1 MVSWLRRLLLPTIGV
16 GLACVLATA
25 AWFTWSVLPVA
36 TGHKARVL
44 CSGVFV
50 SKRAAAAVLDDLE
63 VDDLSVLR
71 YVDASIDTAAQ
82 TVTARALG
90 VERRAAYRE
99 GLGCALALDNL
110 TPPHLPASDADRG
123 VAGGSSNDRRPPRA
137 VDSVTREPGAR
148 LAAVVAR
155 AFDEPDP
162 QHPRRTRAIVVLHG
176 GTIVAERY
184 AAGIGPDTPLA
195 GWSMSKSVLNAL
207 AGVLVHEGRLTLNAP
222 VPIPEWQQPG
232 DPRAAI
238 TVDHLLRMS
247 SGLHFEENQDSP
259 RSDVMSML
267 FRVGDIAR
275 FVTSRNTVFAP
286 GSHWAYSNA
295 GSNVISVAIR
305 HALRDRAT
313 YLAFPRRALFGPLGM
328 SSAVLETDAAG
339 TFIGSSYVYATARDW
354 ARFGMLY
361 LRDGVWN
368 GSRILPPGWVEY
380 TRTPAPADGTK
391 RYGAHFWLEIPLEYA
406 GPNPRLPVSA
416 FHAAG
421 HEGQFVTIVPSRDLV
436 IVRLGRTRYP
446 QAWDHSAFVRAVIAT
461 MDSASP

>member
-1 MVSWLRRLLLPTIGV
+1 MVTRSRRLLLSTLGIV
-16 GLACVLATA
+16 LACLLGTA
-25 AWFTWSVLPVA
+25 AWFASPILSVA
-36 TGHKARVL
+36 AGHKARVL

-50 SKRAAAAVLDDLE
+50 SKLPATTVLDDLQ

-71 YVDASIDTAAQ
+71 YVDASIDTAAR

-90 VERRAAYRE
+90 VERRAVYRD
-99 GLGCALALDNL
+99 GLGCALALDDL
-110 TPPHLPASDADRG
+110 TPPQLPASDPAPE
-123 VAGGSSNDRRPPRA
+123 VAAGSSDDGLAPAPG
-137 VDSVTREPGAR
+137 SVIREPSAQ
-148 LAAVVAR
+148 LDAVVAR

-176 GTIVAERY
+176 GRIVAEHY

-207 AGVLVHEGRLTLNAP
+207 VGVLVREGRLTVDAP
-222 VPIPEWQQPG
+222 VPIPEWQRPG

-247 SGLHFEENQDSP
+247 SGLRFDEDQDSP
-259 RSDVMSML
+259 GSDVMRML
-267 FRVGDIAR
+267 FGVGDIAR
-275 FVTSRNTVFAP
+275 FVTSRDTAFAP
-286 GSHWAYSNA
+286 GSHWQYSNA
-295 GSNVISVAIR
+295 GSNVLSVAIR
-305 HALRDRAT
+305 HVMRDRPT
-313 YLAFPRRALFGPLGM
+313 YLTFPKRALFDPLGM

-368 GSRILPPGWVEY
+368 GTRILPHLWTDY
-380 TRTPAPADGTK
+380 TRTPAPADQTR
-391 RYGAHFWLEIPLEYA
+391 RYGALFWLEIPPEYA
-406 GPNPRLPVSA
+406 GADSRLPVPA
-416 FHAAG
+416 FHAVG
-421 HEGQFVTIVPSRDLV
+421 HEAQFVTIVPSRDLV

-446 QAWDHSAFVRAVIAT
+446 QAWDQAMFVREALAA
-461 MDSASP
+461 MDAEGR